1 MIATAVIAF
10 REFLEVFL
18 FVGIFLGISKSL
30 HLGKEREIVL
40 ATGIGITASLMITSA
55 VFFFGDGIKT
65 ILNEET
71 AELLEI
77 ILFILSG
84 IFIAYVA
91 LSLHGIM
98 QDQRNKLI
106 KDAHKKM
113 QTGTF
118 DISLFFTIIFLVLRE
133 GIEIALFT
141 ASTSI
146 FTEFTQ
152 NFIGLIMGFTASVIL
167 GIIVLI
173 VYKGFPVKKIFKATE
188 YLIILLGAAL
198 TQRGITNLLDH
209 YYHFN
214 LSRMGYLGLSF
225 LPDKESFSGH
235 LIKALTGI
243 DSTFSTGKL
252 LIMAGYIFCF
262 YLLSR
267 WFNEKNR
274 LSIQKTV
281 FKETEE
287 K

>member
-1 MIATAVIAF
+1 MATTAVIAF
-10 REFLEVFL
+10 REFLEAFL
-18 FVGIFLGISKSL
+18 FVGVFLGISRSL
-30 HLGKEREIVL
+30 RLGKEREIVL
-40 ATGIGITASLMITSA
+40 ATGIGIATSLMITSA
-55 VFFFGDGIKT
+55 VFFFGDGLKT
-65 ILNEET
+65 VLNEET

-98 QDQRNKLI
+98 QDQRNRLI

-118 DISLFFTIIFLVLRE
+118 DVSLFFTIIFLVLRE

-152 NFIGLIMGFTASVIL
+152 NFIGLIMGFTASVTL
-167 GIIVLI
+167 GIIVLMI
-173 VYKGFPVKKIFKATE
+173 YKEFPVKKIFRATE

-209 YYHFN
+209 YFN
-214 LSRMGYLGLSF
+214 FDVSRMGYWGLSF
-225 LPDKESFSGH
+225 LPDKESFVGH
-235 LIKALTGI
+235 LIKGLTGI
-243 DSTFSTGKL
+243 DSNFSTGKL
-252 LIMAGYIFCF
+252 LIMAGYILCF

-267 WFNEKNR
+267 R
-274 LSIQKTV
+274 
-281 FKETEE
+281 FKEGILFT
-287 K
+287 KNPS